1 MLKLIPEERPESN
14 SKKKKSVKSEKRE
27 SSSQIFKFQQKAQQD
42 IKVENGILQAVSVKL
57 ARFMKNSSKATEQE
71 MSELIHSLQRTVLTV
86 QRIRHKKHQIDHK
99 RKKK

>member
-14 SKKKKSVKSEKRE
+14 SKKKKSVKSGKRE
-27 SSSQIFKFQQKAQQD
+27 NSSQIFKFQQKAQQD
-42 IKVENGILQAVSVKL
+42 IKVENGILQTVSVKL